1 MEGSNYPCGNNGFEC
16 KDTACLN
23 PDLQAEFPYC
33 VGNLLLWNDGECDS
47 ENNIA
52 SCGYDGGDCCLCTC
66 VANGGCFV
74 RSLDCVD
81 PSVEEEL
88 YQCQPPPPIAP
99 PCAADTQRTWV
110 VDNPVQ
116 ARALAEAVNCSGG
129 TFDVMWKG
137 SITVETTIYVTN
149 GTVLNITGVRDSS
162 AVVMDG
168 GLNVQLLTVIDAS
181 LYVSDVYFSS
191 GSSVVGG
198 AITVAGSNV
207 TLTRT
212 SFFGNRAKGLGGA
225 LYVTNNSFDGDETT
239 FLNNSALGFGGA
251 LYASGSSSV
260 HFSGKEA
267 YHLHNAAGIRGGAIA
282 IDQSEL
288 WVEGKM
294 LFNNNTGGY
303 VGGAMN
309 VAHGSTAV
317 WIGNLLF
324 IGNREAFGGA
334 LAVYLDSNVSWN
346 GSTSFEYNQAT
357 VYAGAIYVDGADVS
371 WVGNTRFISN
381 TALYGGAL
389 SATSAAVVSWSGVSS
404 FVNNLSEQGGAVY
417 LFNGSSM
424 RWDGRNTTFS
434 SNAATVWSG
443 GAIFTLESNLTWSG
457 NTTFGY
463 NEAENSGGAI
473 FILNADVS
481 WSGNTTF
488 VYNQARKSGGAVDIV
503 GADVSW
509 NGNSEFSSNI
519 ATDIKGGAAGALMVS
534 AATNVSWSGETSFF
548 NNSASA
554 GGAMY
559 LRTGSYVSWSGPST
573 TFVSNTATSVA
584 GGAAYVS
591 GSKLSWKGATVME
604 NNKAQLSGGA
614 IYVSRDYLSWKSS
627 SIFAF
632 NTASIA
638 AEAGDNQTVVSVAEV
653 SWSGITAFLNN
664 SAQIGGAISVSHGS
678 NVWWSGSNTT
688 FSFNFAT
695 LSTGGA
701 VSVTGNLSWSG
712 ATTFRDNSAST
723 LGGGV
728 ISWDSGI
735 IDWSGD
741 TTFVGNK
748 AIAGGAMFIY
758 LNGRVK
764 WTGRTTFALNRAETE
779 GGAIGSYPLDATADT
794 ELMSFLSIAGPTTF
808 VENTCERDGG
818 AMSLTGG
825 LSVEFDFTV
834 NITFWH
840 NSARASGGAVFMSGT
855 DVGLIIPGV
864 SFVSNSAQL
873 GGAVYTTS
881 SGNAKVGFD
890 GVAVPNPTIF
900 YKCSFVGNTAVATG
914 GAIQS
919 AAGEDFI
926 TETTFV
932 GNTARVGGAL
942 FLAGT
947 SNFLNCS
954 FVDNVADEGAGPT
967 ISNIGY
973 VESMRG
979 SSFFGNDFNCAP
991 GTYRAYNEVRTL

>member
-1 MEGSNYPCGNNGFEC
+1 MNIP
-16 KDTACLN
+16 AC
-23 PDLQAEFPYC
+23 D
-33 VGNLLLWNDGECDS
+33 
-47 ENNIA
+47 
-52 SCGYDGGDCCLCTC
+52 YDGGDCCECTC
-66 VANGGCFV
+66 VEGSNYPWCFV

-99 PCAADTQRTWV
+99 LCAADTQRTWV

-168 GLNVQLLTVIDAS
+168 GLNVQLLTMIDAS
-181 LYVSDVYFSS
+181 RYVSDVYFSS

-225 LYVTNNSFDGDETT
+225 LYVTNNSCVLFDGDETT

-260 HFSGKEA
+260 DFSGEQA
-267 YHLHNAAGIRGGAIA
+267 YHLHNAAGIP
-282 IDQSEL
+282 
-288 WVEGKM
+288 
-294 LFNNNTGGY
+294 
-303 VGGAMN
+303 
-309 VAHGSTAV
+309 
-317 WIGNLLF
+317 
-324 IGNREAFGGA
+324 
-334 LAVYLDSNVSWN
+334 
-346 GSTSFEYNQAT
+346 
-357 VYAGAIYVDGADVS
+357 
-371 WVGNTRFISN
+371 
-381 TALYGGAL
+381 LYGGAL

-417 LFNGSSM
+417 LFNDSSM

-463 NEAENSGGAI
+463 NEAE
-473 FILNADVS
+473 
-481 WSGNTTF
+481 
-488 VYNQARKSGGAVDIV
+488 KS
-503 GADVSW
+503 
-509 NGNSEFSSNI
+509 
-519 ATDIKGGAAGALMVS
+519 GALMVS
-534 AATNVSWSGETSFF
+534 AATNVSWSGQTSFF

-559 LRTGSYVSWSGPST
+559 LRTGSYVSWSGPNT

-591 GSKLSWKGATVME
+591 GSKLSWKGATVIE
-604 NNKAQLSGGA
+604 NNRAQLSGGA
-614 IYVSRDYLSWKSS
+614 IY
-627 SIFAF
+627 
-632 NTASIA
+632 
-638 AEAGDNQTVVSVAEV
+638 
-653 SWSGITAFLNN
+653 
-664 SAQIGGAISVSHGS
+664 IGGAISVSHGS
-678 NVWWSGSNTT
+678 NVWWSGPNTT

-764 WTGRTTFALNRAETE
+764 WTGRTTFALNRPETE
-779 GGAIGSYPLDATADT
+779 GGAIGSYPLDATADA

-947 SNFLNCS
+947 SIF
-954 FVDNVADEGAGPT
+954 
-967 ISNIGY
+967 
-973 VESMRG
+973 
-979 SSFFGNDFNCAP
+979 
-991 GTYRAYNEVRTL
+991 